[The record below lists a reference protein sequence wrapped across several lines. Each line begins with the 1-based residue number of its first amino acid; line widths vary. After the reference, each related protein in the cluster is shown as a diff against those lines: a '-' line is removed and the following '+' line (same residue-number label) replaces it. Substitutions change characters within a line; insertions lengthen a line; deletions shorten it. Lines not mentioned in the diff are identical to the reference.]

1 MKRVLA
7 TAGHVDHG
15 KSTLVRA
22 LTGREP
28 DRLAEERA
36 RGLTIEL
43 GFAWTRLP
51 SGADIAFVDVP
62 GHQRFIGTTL
72 AGLGPASAVVFVVA
86 ADQGWQAQSSEHLA
100 ALRALG
106 IRDGLVVLTRCDLA
120 DEDRIEEV
128 RAEAVG
134 RLSAAGM
141 DVPSVSVSA
150 RSGQGMEQL
159 RTALDTLVARMAHPD
174 PEAPVRL
181 WCDRSFTIQ
190 GSGTVV
196 TGTLGAGT
204 LRVGDHLGLV
214 STSDVREVVVRGLQ
228 SEDVA
233 HDSVGPVSRVA
244 VNLRR
249 VEADE
254 ADRES
259 VLVTLDA
266 FALARVVDV
275 RLEPVPAGNEPQ
287 THAVRAAPQTEA
299 VRAAPQTDAVRA
311 APDPPPT
318 QVTLHVGSADHPART
333 RPLGESHARVSLDQV
348 LPWRVGD
355 RMLLRD
361 PGTRRLW
368 SALVVDV
375 DPLPLRRRGAA
386 RRRAEALEAA
396 AAREDEVREGV
407 PREGALREGALREDE
422 PREGVPREGAAPS
435 EGVAPGVL
443 ADVRLRS
450 RQAEHPTV
458 LRRLGLDDP
467 SDAVRVGQWWVAPDA
482 VRTWSERA
490 GEGVRRH
497 HTEHP
502 LSPGLTV
509 GEVAH
514 LLVLPDHLRPSAGG
528 GTLPPDLPAPASD
541 LVRHVC
547 AAAGLEITEGRVH
560 APGHGGLGG
569 AEAGVAE
576 LETRLRA
583 APFAAP
589 EREDLSRLG
598 LGPTELAAAARQG
611 RLLRLPDD
619 IVLLPDSP
627 ARAMR
632 ELAALEQPFT
642 LSQAR
647 QALGTTRR
655 VAVPLLEHLDGRGW
669 TRRVDG
675 QRRQVVR

>member
-62 GHQRFIGTTL
+62 GHRRFIGTTL

-106 IRDGLVVLTRCDLA
+106 IQEGVLVLTRSDLA
-120 DEDRIEEV
+120 EGHRVEQV
-128 RAEAVG
+128 RAEALA
-134 RLSAAGM
+134 RLAAAGLQ
-141 DVPSVSVSA
+141 VPSVVVSA
-150 RSGQGMEQL
+150 RSGAGMDEL
-159 RTALDTLVARMAHPD
+159 RQALDVLVARMPHPD
-174 PEAPVRL
+174 PDAPVRL

-214 STSDVREVVVRGLQ
+214 SAAGVREAVVRGLQ

-233 HDSVGPVSRVA
+233 HESVGPVSRVA

-249 VEADE
+249 VQAGEAGRE
-254 ADRES
+254 A
-259 VLVTLDA
+259 VLVTPGA
-266 FALARVVDV
+266 FVLARVVDV
-275 RLEPVPAGNEPQ
+275 RLEPVTNGEEPTAVSGDDPSETPPA
-287 THAVRAAPQTEA
+287 R
-299 VRAAPQTDAVRA
+299 
-311 APDPPPT
+311 
-318 QVTLHVGSADHPART
+318 VTLHVGSADQPARA
-333 RPLGESHARVSLDQV
+333 RPLGDRHARLSIDQV

-355 RMLLRD
+355 RALLRD

-368 SALVVDV
+368 SVQVVDV

-386 RRRAEALEAA
+386 RRRAEALE
-396 AAREDEVREGV
+396 
-407 PREGALREGALREDE
+407 
-422 PREGVPREGAAPS
+422 GAAS
-435 EGVAPGVL
+435 ASL

-450 RQAEHPTV
+450 RQAEHPDV
-458 LRRLGLDDP
+458 LEQLGLGEP
-467 SDAVRVGQWWVAPDA
+467 SDAVLVGGWWVDPVALQA
-482 VRTWSERA
+482 WSQGVR
-490 GEGVRRH
+490 EGVREH
-497 HTEHP
+497 HAAHP

-509 GEVAH
+509 AEVAH
-514 LLVLPDHLRPSAGG
+514 LLELPDHLRAAAAGG
-528 GTLPPDLPAPASD
+528 ALPAGLPAPAAE
-541 LVRHVC
+541 LVRHVV
-547 AAAGLEITEGRVH
+547 AAAGLRTTGGRVH
-560 APGHGGLGG
+560 APDHGGLGR
-569 AEAGVAE
+569 AETAVAA
-576 LETRLRA
+576 LEARLRS

-589 EREDLSRLG
+589 EREELSRLG

-619 IVLLPDSP
+619 IVLLPDGP